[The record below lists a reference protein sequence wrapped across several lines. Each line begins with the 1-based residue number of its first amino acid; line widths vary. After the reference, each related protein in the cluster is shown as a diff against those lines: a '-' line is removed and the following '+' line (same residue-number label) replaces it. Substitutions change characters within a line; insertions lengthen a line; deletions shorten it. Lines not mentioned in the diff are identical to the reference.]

1 MWSERNSVV
10 SRLST
15 AGIPNNSKVK
25 CRRWVLKPA
34 RLVNPERP
42 RPILAIPD
50 SSLSAGSIFVRQFLR
65 GFDACSLP
73 PGPIISIRK
82 ARFLAVFISEVFVS
96 FHGFLDPEEIHAPNL
111 NLVGG
116 FE

>member
-15 AGIPNNSKVK
+15 AGIPNNSTVK

-34 RLVNPERP
+34 RLVHPERP
-42 RPILAIPD
+42 RPRLAIPE
-50 SSLSAGSIFVRQFLR
+50 SSRSSAYTFVRQFLR

-73 PGPIISIRK
+73 PGPRISIRK
-82 ARFLAVFISEVFVS
+82 ARFLPVSISEVFVS

-111 NLVGG
+111 N
-116 FE
+116 